1 MTIEA
6 KAGVPSN
13 IYLRSFYGDTYENGR
28 WIKSLIFRDGKEYHD
43 ASRMTAWQT
52 TIGLATLLDGYYD
65 DETNP
70 ATEKY
75 TITMEKLST
84 KYTYLPYCIDPYSID
99 AKGDI
104 DFDEDFLS
112 QG

>member
-1 MTIEA
+1 MA
-6 KAGVPSN
+6 
-13 IYLRSFYGDTYENGR
+13 
-28 WIKSLIFRDGKEYHD
+28 
-43 ASRMTAWQT
+43 AWQT

-75 TITMEKLST
+75 TITMKKLST

-104 DFDEDFLS
+104 DFDEDFFITKDKGTKTIEVSACPGFFDGSLETS
-112 QG
+112 SLEPEQLLRSTMISMRHTMIM